1 VLRVGS
7 PGSVFGPSLVGV
19 GVGVSSPAG
28 VGAAVGVGVT
38 SSAGVGAGD
47 GPGYCGKA
55 CSPSSGVAL
64 GDAAGTCAQRGAEI
78 AARDPTA
85 IIKRRFAG
93 TNLLMGISFE

>member
-7 PGSVFGPSLVGV
+7 PGSVFGPSLVGL
-19 GVGVSSPAG
+19 GIGGTSAGAGAG
-28 VGAAVGVGVT
+28 VASA
-38 SSAGVGAGD
+38 AGVGAGD